1 MASPP
6 LLNIAAPNSSA
17 MTIGSPATSLPTCTP
32 TLDNEV
38 MSTYFT
44 IGHSTRPI
52 EEFIAVLQ
60 EADVQLVA
68 DVRAIPR
75 SRTNPQYN
83 KERLPV
89 TLAKFQIMYRHLG
102 ALGGRRRKARDIAP
116 QINGFWRHD
125 SFHNF
130 ADYAMSSAFR
140 AGLAELREL
149 GNEYRCAIMCAE
161 TLWWRCHRRIIA
173 DYLIAAGDM
182 VFHILGPGHIE
193 PATLTP
199 AARLLPDRTLVFPA
213 VPRSTS

>member
-1 MASPP
+1 
-6 LLNIAAPNSSA
+6 
-17 MTIGSPATSLPTCTP
+17 
-32 TLDNEV
+32 

-52 EEFIAVLQ
+52 GEFVAVLQ
-60 EADVQLVA
+60 RANVQLVA

-83 KERLPV
+83 RDRLPV
-89 TLAKFQIMYRHLG
+89 TLANFEIAYRHLS
-102 ALGGRRRKARDIAP
+102 ALGGLRRKARGIAP
-116 QINGFWRHD
+116 EINGFWRHD

-149 GNEYRCAIMCAE
+149 GNERRCAIVCAE

-173 DYLIAAGDM
+173 DYLIAAGDV
-182 VFHILGPGHIE
+182 VFHIFGPGHIE

-199 AARLLPDRTLVFPA
+199 AAHLLPDRTLVFPA
-213 VPRSTS
+213 SARGTD

>member
-1 MASPP
+1 
-6 LLNIAAPNSSA
+6 
-17 MTIGSPATSLPTCTP
+17 
-32 TLDNEV
+32 

-52 EEFIAVLQ
+52 AEFIKLLQ
-60 EADVQLVA
+60 EANVQLVA

-75 SRTNPQYN
+75 SRTNPQYDR
-83 KERLPV
+83 ERLGA
-89 TLAKFQIMYRHLG
+89 TLAKFETTYRHLG
-102 ALGGRRRKARDIAP
+102 ALGGLRRKARGVAP
-116 QINGFWRHD
+116 EINGFWRHD
-125 SFHNF
+125 GFHNF

-149 GNEYRCAIMCAE
+149 GNERRCAILCAE

-173 DYLIAAGDM
+173 DYLIAAGDT

-193 PATLTP
+193 RATLTP

-213 VPRSTS
+213 PPRSTS

>member
-1 MASPP
+1 
-6 LLNIAAPNSSA
+6 
-17 MTIGSPATSLPTCTP
+17 
-32 TLDNEV
+32 

-52 EEFIAVLQ
+52 EEFIEVLQ

-83 KERLPV
+83 KERLPA
-89 TLAKFQIMYRHLG
+89 TLAKVQIMYRHLS
-102 ALGGRRRKARDIAP
+102 ALGGRRRKARGIAP

-149 GNEYRCAIMCAE
+149 GNEHRCAIVCAE

-182 VFHILGPGHIE
+182 VFHILGPGHVE

-213 VPRSTS
+213 APRSTS

>member
-1 MASPP
+1 
-6 LLNIAAPNSSA
+6 
-17 MTIGSPATSLPTCTP
+17 
-32 TLDNEV
+32 

-52 EEFIAVLQ
+52 EEFIEVLQ

-75 SRTNPQYN
+75 SRTKPQYN
-83 KERLPV
+83 KERLPA
-89 TLAKFQIMYRHLG
+89 TLAKFHIMYRHLS
-102 ALGGRRRKARDIAP
+102 ALGGRRRKARGIAP
-116 QINGFWRHD
+116 QINGFWRHE

-149 GNEYRCAIMCAE
+149 GNEHRCAIVCAE

-182 VFHILGPGHIE
+182 VFHILGPGHVE

-213 VPRSTS
+213 APRSTS

>member
-1 MASPP
+1 
-6 LLNIAAPNSSA
+6 
-17 MTIGSPATSLPTCTP
+17 
-32 TLDNEV
+32 

-52 EEFIAVLQ
+52 AEFIKLLQ
-60 EADVQLVA
+60 EANVQLVA

-83 KERLPV
+83 RERLPV
-89 TLAKFQIMYRHLG
+89 TLAKFEIRYRHLG
-102 ALGGRRRKARDIAP
+102 ALGGLRRKARGIAP
-116 QINGFWRHD
+116 QTNGFWRHD

-130 ADYAMSSAFR
+130 ADYAMSSGFR
-140 AGLAELREL
+140 AGLAELRDL
-149 GNEYRCAIMCAE
+149 GSTRRCAIMCAE

-173 DYLIAAGDM
+173 DYLIAAGEM

-193 PATLTP
+193 RATLTP

-213 VPRSTS
+213 SPLSIG

>member
-1 MASPP
+1 M
-6 LLNIAAPNSSA
+6 
-17 MTIGSPATSLPTCTP
+17 PTCTP
-32 TLDNEV
+32 TLDNKV

-52 EEFIAVLQ
+52 AEFIEVLQ
-60 EADVQLVA
+60 EAHVQIVA

-83 KERLPV
+83 KERLPA
-89 TLAKFQIMYRHLG
+89 TLAKFGITYRHLG
-102 ALGGRRRKARDIAP
+102 ALGGLRRKARGIAP
-116 QINGFWRHD
+116 EINGFWRHD

-149 GNEYRCAIMCAE
+149 GNERRCAIVCAE

-193 PATLTP
+193 RATLTQ

-213 VPRSTS
+213 SPESTG